1 MADVQGDGDKR
12 IRRLRKKLRQIE
24 VLEYSNRQLNHE
36 ELLKLK
42 KKDSLRVE
50 LNDLLKAL
58 ESEKESEEIEDGF
71 TFLKAEDIKIVDTE
85 EMKRRASE
93 TQDEDVPE
101 IKKTYE
107 PETDINSQPSASESQ
122 PESQPEV
129 SGGEIQSVRVV
140 NSEKDSEER
149 SSKNRIRKLRAS
161 LENSRWRVRELEGHE
176 DLILD
181 CDILDN
187 LAVTASR
194 DTTVKVWNIS
204 SGSLVQS
211 MRGHSGAVTGVTFLD
226 TETAA
231 RLVSGDIEE
240 EEEMVVSAG
249 SDCSV
254 RVWGVTSGRCLR
266 SIYTYNGVTRLGI
279 SPDLGA
285 SVTATDGGKLEL
297 YSLERGACLLSE
309 PAHSSAV
316 SALSVLPGL
325 AGAPTRV
332 ITADSEGS
340 IRIFAIKKSDQEPTL
355 SLSCVFI
362 SEREEKRRA
371 ITSIYNSGSSSNL
384 YYGDSGSC
392 LKTLDWRR
400 GLERTI
406 PNHTENIGFTDCVAG
421 SGDLLATSNYD
432 IDTGCGGVNIWCP
445 DISPEAATDLSYVVS
460 LGDGDTGRIVSLGM
474 RRDEVILTG
483 GRELKIWTRVEAG
496 NTSEDVVAGNLL
508 RMFPQTDGGST
519 GASESELSDEE
530 EAASVQSGNQSVLR
544 RGKNS
549 GFCNCSLM

>member
-101 IKKTYE
+101 KKKTYE

-187 LAVTASR
+187 IAVTASR
-194 DTTVKVWNIS
+194 DTTVKVS
-204 SGSLVQS
+204 Q
-211 MRGHSGAVTGVTFLD
+211 
-226 TETAA
+226 
-231 RLVSGDIEE
+231 
-240 EEEMVVSAG
+240 
-249 SDCSV
+249 
-254 RVWGVTSGRCLR
+254 
-266 SIYTYNGVTRLGI
+266 
-279 SPDLGA
+279 
-285 SVTATDGGKLEL
+285 
-297 YSLERGACLLSE
+297 
-309 PAHSSAV
+309 
-316 SALSVLPGL
+316 
-325 AGAPTRV
+325 
-332 ITADSEGS
+332 
-340 IRIFAIKKSDQEPTL
+340 
-355 SLSCVFI
+355 
-362 SEREEKRRA
+362 
-371 ITSIYNSGSSSNL
+371 
-384 YYGDSGSC
+384 
-392 LKTLDWRR
+392 
-400 GLERTI
+400 
-406 PNHTENIGFTDCVAG
+406 
-421 SGDLLATSNYD
+421 
-432 IDTGCGGVNIWCP
+432 
-445 DISPEAATDLSYVVS
+445 
-460 LGDGDTGRIVSLGM
+460 
-474 RRDEVILTG
+474 
-483 GRELKIWTRVEAG
+483 
-496 NTSEDVVAGNLL
+496 
-508 RMFPQTDGGST
+508 
-519 GASESELSDEE
+519 
-530 EAASVQSGNQSVLR
+530 
-544 RGKNS
+544 
-549 GFCNCSLM
+549 